1 MSLNHFKKETL
12 KICFQKGWDN
22 VSIPL
27 LWMLLTEE
35 VGELASAIRRTTNNF
50 TDKKK
55 IYIEGE
61 IMDVMSYLFQIADRF
76 DVDLDAAWAQHIQTK
91 TYNRVY
97 HNVKNQQHVIGCS
110 EES

>member
-1 MSLNHFKKETL
+1 MSLNYFKDETI
-12 KICFQKGWDN
+12 KVCFQKGWEN

-27 LWMLLTEE
+27 LWMLFVEE

-61 IMDVMSYLFQIADRF
+61 IMDVLSYLFQIADRF
-76 DVDLDAAWAQHIQTK
+76 NIDLDSAWEEHRQVK
-91 TYNRVY
+91 NYNRVY
-97 HNVKNQQHVIGCS
+97 RNIKDVS
-110 EES
+110 S

>member
-1 MSLNHFKKETL
+1 MSLNHFKQETL
-12 KICFQKGWDN
+12 KICFQKGWEN

-76 DVDLDAAWAQHIQTK
+76 DVDMDDAWRKHISSK
-91 TYNRVY
+91 NYNRVLY
-97 HNVKNQQHVIGCS
+97 NVKQNTT
-110 EES
+110 

>member
-1 MSLNHFKKETL
+1 MSLNHFKDETI
-12 KICFQKGWDN
+12 KVCFQKGWEN
-22 VSIPL
+22 VSLPI

-61 IMDVMSYLFQIADRF
+61 IMDVMSYLFQISDRLG
-76 DVDLDAAWAQHIQTK
+76 VDLDIAWDEHKRTK
-91 TYNRVY
+91 NYNRVY
-97 HNVKNQQHVIGCS
+97 HNVKNVS
-110 EES
+110 S